1 MLDIALEVVDECD
14 EDSVKLTDLLLCV
27 DEEVRLLTELD
38 ELWLLDEVRESEE
51 LGEDSVDDVLLR
63 DDDEVRLPEL
73 EEL

>member
-1 MLDIALEVVDECD
+1 VLDIALEVVDECD